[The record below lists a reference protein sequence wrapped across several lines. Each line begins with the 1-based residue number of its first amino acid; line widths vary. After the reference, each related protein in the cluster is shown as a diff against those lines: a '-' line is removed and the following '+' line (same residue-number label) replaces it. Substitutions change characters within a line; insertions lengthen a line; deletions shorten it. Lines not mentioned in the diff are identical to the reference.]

1 MRKLVIAGLLTAA
14 MGLVFLGGTKNADA
28 YEGPWCHYWCG
39 AMGGIENCRIET
51 LEMCRYE
58 IRGNGGSCSPNPRYQ
73 GSLPEQS
80 SALRRANKSHLK

>member
-1 MRKLVIAGLLTAA
+1 MRKLVIASLLTAA

-28 YEGPWCHYWCG
+28 YEGPWCHYWGG

-80 SALRRANKSHLK
+80 SALRRAKSHLR